1 MSARHEDSA
10 PMRAAPDSGEGWVRL
25 QLGRMPLWKDSRSGW
40 MALALGLAVTAAL
53 ALTSLAV
60 YHRNERRLLHLRLR
74 ELSLVLADTV
84 PSLEQPLASAAELA
98 VATNGSA
105 QEFRAFMAPY
115 VGHGHQFA
123 SASLWRLDGP
133 RPRQIALV
141 GSAQVVGSQPR
152 AAAELLARAPHPGVL
167 NLIGLLG
174 SPRPGLGFELTVT
187 APSRTRRFG
196 VYAEN
201 PLPANRRSAIERN
214 SAFSDLDYALYL
226 GHSQRSADLLVTN
239 VKHLPIGGRRA
250 SDAVPFGSSALT
262 LVVAPK
268 GSLGG
273 TFFSALPWIIAGVGV
288 LLAIA
293 AALLTDRL
301 ARGRHRAERLAGM
314 LDRVAAENRAM
325 YREER
330 SISQTLQHA
339 LLPDKMPKL
348 EGLRVS
354 AMYVPAASGIEVGGD
369 WYDVVAVD
377 ERRAVLIIGD
387 VSGHGL
393 EAAITMAMLRHAAL
407 AYVAQDCAPASVLAK
422 LAEFVQGTTR
432 GYFATVLC
440 ALIEAE
446 AHRLTLA
453 SAGHMPPLLLDDGH
467 SRFIDLRPG
476 VAIGAGKQRSWDYRQ
491 ATTTVAPRATLIAFT
506 DGLVERRSEV
516 LDVGLARLKDLA
528 SGQELPLDELLAKL
542 TRELNSDEHEDDTAI
557 VGVQWQS

>member
-1 MSARHEDSA
+1 
-10 PMRAAPDSGEGWVRL
+10 
-25 QLGRMPLWKDSRSGW
+25 KD
-40 MALALGLAVTAAL
+40 
-53 ALTSLAV
+53 
-60 YHRNERRLLHLRLR
+60 
-74 ELSLVLADTV
+74 
-84 PSLEQPLASAAELA
+84 
-98 VATNGSA
+98 
-105 QEFRAFMAPY
+105 
-115 VGHGHQFA
+115 
-123 SASLWRLDGP
+123 
-133 RPRQIALV
+133 
-141 GSAQVVGSQPR
+141 
-152 AAAELLARAPHPGVL
+152 
-167 NLIGLLG
+167 
-174 SPRPGLGFELTVT
+174 
-187 APSRTRRFG
+187 
-196 VYAEN
+196 
-201 PLPANRRSAIERN
+201 
-214 SAFSDLDYALYL
+214 
-226 GHSQRSADLLVTN
+226 
-239 VKHLPIGGRRA
+239 LPIGGRHA
-250 SDAVPFGSSALT
+250 SDAVPFGASALT
-262 LVVAPK
+262 LVAAPK

-288 LLAIA
+288 LLAAA

-301 ARGRHRAERLAGM
+301 ARGRQRAERLAGM

-339 LLPDKMPKL
+339 LLPEKMPKL
-348 EGLRVS
+348 QGLRVS

-393 EAAITMAMLRHAAL
+393 EAATTMAMLRHAAL

-422 LAEFVQGTTR
+422 LAEFVQRSTH

-440 ALIEAE
+440 ALIEAD

-453 SAGHMPPLLLDDGH
+453 SAGHMPPLLLDNGH

-476 VAIGAGKQRSWDYRQ
+476 VAIGAAKQRSWDYRQ

-528 SGQELPLDELLAKL
+528 S
-542 TRELNSDEHEDDTAI
+542 R
-557 VGVQWQS
+557 